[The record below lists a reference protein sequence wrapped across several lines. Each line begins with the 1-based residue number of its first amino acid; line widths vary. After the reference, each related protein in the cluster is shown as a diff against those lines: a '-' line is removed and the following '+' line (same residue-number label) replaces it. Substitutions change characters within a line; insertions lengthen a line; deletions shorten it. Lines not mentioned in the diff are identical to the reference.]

1 MPRFESRKFFLTL
14 LVFGVATALRI
25 ADLIDAAIWQQT
37 VMFSTGA
44 YLTANVT
51 QNVKINGRVNS
62 EGP

>member
-1 MPRFESRKFFLTL
+1 MPRFESRKYFLTL

-37 VMFSTGA
+37 VMFATGA

-51 QNVKINGRVNS
+51 QNVKLASKPGA
-62 EGP
+62 